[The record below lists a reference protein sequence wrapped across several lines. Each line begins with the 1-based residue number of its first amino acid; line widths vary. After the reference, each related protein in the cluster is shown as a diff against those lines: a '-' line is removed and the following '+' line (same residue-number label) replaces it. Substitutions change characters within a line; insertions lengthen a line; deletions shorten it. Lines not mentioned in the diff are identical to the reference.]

1 MSHTPRV
8 AAAIQKMLSGVPSA
22 VFERSIPGVR
32 KYNLGSRFAC
42 VGVKFLEYSLAGMT
56 CGLIGQGI
64 ANAAMMA
71 RRAHDPDADYS
82 VDPPP
87 LMKTALVWG
96 LFMGVSSNLRYQGV
110 FGLERLVDMT
120 IAKRIPA
127 VRFWIHVK
135 LFKNNISCCPF
146 QSSNSGTVSG
156 RSRLPSSPP

>member
-1 MSHTPRV
+1 MSHISRV
-8 AAAIQKMLSGVPSA
+8 VAVAIQKALAGVPSA

-32 KYNLGSRFAC
+32 KYSIGSRFAC

-71 RRAHDPDADYS
+71 RRAQDPDADYS

-127 VRFWIHVK
+127 VR
-135 LFKNNISCCPF
+135 SYAA
-146 QSSNSGTVSG
+146 
-156 RSRLPSSPP
+156 